1 MATPRWNPFA
11 EFEDLL
17 NRYNRSLGMPASGGS
32 EGREVISKTD
42 WTPAVDITETK
53 DAFVIK
59 AELPGISREDV
70 KVNEH
75 DGVLS
80 ISGERKLE
88 NEDSDRKHHRVERL
102 YGSFVRSFS
111 LPDNVD
117 EEGINAEYKDGV
129 LLLTLTKEEKS
140 GPRAIEVQVH

>member
-17 NRYNRSLGMPASGGS
+17 NRYNRSLGLSTGPAG
-32 EGREVISKTD
+32 EGREVLSKTD
-42 WTPAVDITETK
+42 WTPAVDITETA
-53 DAFVIK
+53 DAFELKV
-59 AELPGISREDV
+59 ELPGIPRENV
-70 KVNEH
+70 KVNVQ

-80 ISGERKLE
+80 ISGERQLE
-88 NEDSDRKHHRVERL
+88 QEDNDRKRHRIERL

-117 EEGINAEYKDGV
+117 EQGIAAEYRDGV
-129 LLLTLTKEEKS
+129 LLLTLAKQENAR
-140 GPRAIEVQVH
+140 PRAIEVQVQ